1 MQQEPPRRSNR
12 DRTEATRADLI
23 AAARKLFTEKSYAET
38 GTPEIVAAAG
48 VTRGALYHHFADKQA
63 LFAAVVEQEAQS
75 VADEIDRASPPALD
89 ARDALIAG
97 SDAYLA
103 AMRAPGRTRLL
114 LLDGPAVL
122 GRAAMDAIDN
132 RHGNRSLR
140 EGLVAAMRARTL
152 QKLPAE
158 ALTALLAAAFD
169 RAALAI
175 EAGGSSED
183 YRAVLMALMDGLA
196 PARPQAPGPARTR

>member
-1 MQQEPPRRSNR
+1 MQQESGRRSNR

-23 AAARKLFTEKSYAET
+23 RAARKLFTEKSYAET
-38 GTPEIVAAAG
+38 GTPEIVAEAG

-63 LFAAVVEQEAQS
+63 LFAAVVEQEAAS
-75 VADEIDRASPPALD
+75 VAAEIDHASPPSLS

-97 SDAYLA
+97 SDAYLE
-103 AMRAPGRTRLL
+103 AMRASGRTRLL

-140 EGLVAAMRARTL
+140 EGLVAAMRAQAMTR
-152 QKLPAE
+152 LPAE

-175 EAGGSSED
+175 EAGGSAED
-183 YRAVLMALMDGLA
+183 YRAVLTSLIDGLA
-196 PARPQAPGPARTR
+196 RAPSQARTR

>member
-1 MQQEPPRRSNR
+1 MQRESARRSNR
-12 DRTEATRADLI
+12 DRTETTRAELI
-23 AAARKLFTEKSYAET
+23 SAARELFTEKSYAET

-63 LFAAVVEQEAQS
+63 LFAAVVEQEAAA
-75 VADEIDRASPPALD
+75 VAREIDRASPPSLS
-89 ARDALIAG
+89 ARDALMAG
-97 SDAYLA
+97 SDAYLT
-103 AMRAPGRTRLL
+103 AMRVPGRTRLL

-122 GRAAMDAIDN
+122 GRAEMDAIDN

-140 EGLVAAMRARTL
+140 EGLVAAMRKQSMKR
-152 QKLPAE
+152 LPPE

-175 EAGGSSED
+175 EAGASGED
-183 YRAVLMALMDGLA
+183 YRAVLTALIDGLS
-196 PARPQAPGPARTR
+196 PA

>member
-1 MQQEPPRRSNR
+1 MQQKSARRSNR

-23 AAARKLFTEKSYAET
+23 SAARNLFIERSYAET

-63 LFAAVVEQEAQS
+63 LFAAVVEQEAAA
-75 VADEIDRASPPALD
+75 VAQEIERASPPSLLP
-89 ARDALIAG
+89 RDALIAG

-103 AMRAPGRTRLL
+103 AMHVPGRTRLL

-122 GRAAMDAIDN
+122 GRAAMDEIDN
-132 RHGNRSLR
+132 RHGNRSLH
-140 EGLVAAMRARTL
+140 EGLVAAMRAQTMT
-152 QKLPAE
+152 KLPAE

-169 RAALAI
+169 RAALAV
-175 EAGGSSED
+175 EAGASTED
-183 YRAVLMALMDGLA
+183 YRAVLVALIDGLSQTPVPRRA
-196 PARPQAPGPARTR
+196 

>member
-1 MQQEPPRRSNR
+1 MQQDSARRSNR
-12 DRTEATRADLI
+12 DRTEATRAELI
-23 AAARKLFTEKSYAET
+23 AAARRLFTQKSYAET
-38 GTPEIVAAAG
+38 STPEIVTAAG

-63 LFAAVVEQEAQS
+63 LFAAVVEQEAAA
-75 VADEIDRASPPALD
+75 VAGEIDRASPPSLG
-89 ARDALIAG
+89 ARDALLAG

-103 AMRAPGRTRLL
+103 AMRVPGRTRLL

-122 GRAAMDAIDN
+122 GRAEMDAIDN

-140 EGLVAAMRARTL
+140 EGLVAAMRARSMT
-152 QKLPAE
+152 KLPAE

-175 EAGGSSED
+175 EAGAPAEE
-183 YRAVLMALMDGLA
+183 YRAVLTALIDGLSRA
-196 PARPQAPGPARTR
+196 

>member
-1 MQQEPPRRSNR
+1 MQETKERRTNR
-12 DRTEATRADLI
+12 DRTEATRRELI

-38 GTPEIVAAAG
+38 STPEIVAAAG
-48 VTRGALYHHFADKQA
+48 VTRGALYHHFTDKQA
-63 LFAAVVEQEAQS
+63 LFRAVVEQEAAE
-75 VADEIDRASPPALD
+75 VAAEIENASSPSLS

-122 GRAAMDAIDN
+122 GRAGMDEIDG
-132 RHGNRSLR
+132 RHGNRTLR
-140 EGLVAAMRARTL
+140 EGLNAAMRSGAIAA
-152 QKLPAE
+152 LPLD

-169 RAALAI
+169 RAALAV
-175 EAGGSSED
+175 EAGADAKD
-183 YRAVLMALMDGLA
+183 YRAVLAALLDGLA
-196 PARPQAPGPARTR
+196 RSTPSR